1 MVQAELISPLVPLSN
16 SAVYSSFSFVLG
28 FLLVFRTLQAHTR
41 FWEGATLAHQMRG
54 QWMDACSSLF
64 AFATVSKRAEDD
76 VLQFMHMLARLFS
89 LLHAMALQFIAVRET
104 EEFEL
109 IDVS

>member
-28 FLLVFRTLQAHTR
+28 FLLVFRTSQAHTR
-41 FWEGATLAHQMRG
+41 FWEGSTLTHQMRG

-64 AFATVSKRAEDD
+64 AFAYVSKNSDHD
-76 VLQFMHMLARLFS
+76 ISFFKHMLVRLFS
-89 LLHAMALQFIAVRET
+89 LLHAMALQFVCGSE
-104 EEFEL
+104 
-109 IDVS
+109 